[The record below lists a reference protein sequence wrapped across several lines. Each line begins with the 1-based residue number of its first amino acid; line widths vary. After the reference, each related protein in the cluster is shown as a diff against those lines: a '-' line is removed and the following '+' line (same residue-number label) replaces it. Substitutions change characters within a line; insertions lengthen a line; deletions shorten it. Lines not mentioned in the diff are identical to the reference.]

1 MMTVQTRV
9 AVTAGL
15 QAERDWMFPCEALSL
30 KLAQEGGLVHNHSL
44 REASVL
50 FRKHESLSWLVFQP
64 PSLMLTEAC
73 DACQALSVS
82 NRVCSYRL
90 LGGFPLSSRKNG
102 HPPRQGAK
110 RSLGLDFCLVGCQ
123 RASSAR
129 LGQSMECTDLRDRE
143 DRASSASVSLS
154 GESCGDKRASDL
166 SGLRPRR
173 VLSCS
178 HHLFV
183 MLHQGAHTG
192 TQILTTAIISDV
204 LVAMPMGKETVG
216 R

>member
-1 MMTVQTRV
+1 MPAKLSPCPTECVPIASWV
-9 AVTAGL
+9 VFHFL
-15 QAERDWMFPCEALSL
+15 LERMGIL
-30 KLAQEGGLVHNHSL
+30 HSL
-44 REASVL
+44 
-50 FRKHESLSWLVFQP
+50 
-64 PSLMLTEAC
+64 
-73 DACQALSVS
+73 
-82 NRVCSYRL
+82 
-90 LGGFPLSSRKNG
+90 
-102 HPPRQGAK
+102 AK

-129 LGQSMECTDLRDRE
+129 LGQSMECTALRDRE
-143 DRASSASVSLS
+143 DHASSASVSLS

-183 MLHQGAHTG
+183 MLPQGAHTG

-204 LVAMPMGKETVG
+204 LVAMPTGKETVG